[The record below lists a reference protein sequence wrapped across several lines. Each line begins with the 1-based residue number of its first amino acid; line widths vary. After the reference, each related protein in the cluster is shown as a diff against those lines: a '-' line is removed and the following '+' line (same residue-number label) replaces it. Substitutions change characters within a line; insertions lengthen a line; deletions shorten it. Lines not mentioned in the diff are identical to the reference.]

1 MKDFIKVFG
10 LPIIMFIA
18 MGYATLSHA
27 CDMSEAV
34 YPETVETPSIT
45 FSN

>member
-10 LPIIMFIA
+10 VPILLFVA

-27 CDMSEAV
+27 CGGDDVV
-34 YPETVETPSIT
+34 YPETVETPT
-45 FSN
+45 FEFRI

>member
-1 MKDFIKVFG
+1 MKDFIKAFFMPVVIF
-10 LPIIMFIA
+10 LSMA
-18 MGYATLSHA
+18 YATLSHG

>member
-10 LPIIMFIA
+10 LPVIMFIA

-27 CDMSEAV
+27 CGGDDAV
-34 YPETVETPSIT
+34 YPETVETPTIN
-45 FSN
+45 FKF